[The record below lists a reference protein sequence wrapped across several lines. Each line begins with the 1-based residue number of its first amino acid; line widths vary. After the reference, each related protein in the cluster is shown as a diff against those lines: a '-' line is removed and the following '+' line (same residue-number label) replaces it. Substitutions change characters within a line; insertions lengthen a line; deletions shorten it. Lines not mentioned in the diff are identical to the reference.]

1 MTIHRSDTGH
11 SRSARTQEE
20 TRELLQKELDGLT
33 PGEREALEI
42 AMAQVLSGTEIPE
55 LYETI
60 DELEWVQKPV
70 PLDKF
75 VNDPYYLGNTCDT
88 LYAQL
93 LEDLKE
99 LFKDGTYREAIF
111 TGSIGWGKT
120 FAASIGVC
128 YMLHQL
134 GCMRDPHR
142 SFGIAANSN
151 ISVVC
156 LSVNEVLATKVAY
169 ENIATK
175 IEASP
180 WFQEHFPF
188 KKTKKELRF
197 PRHIWVAARA
207 TTDSSVLGL
216 NVIGGLLDETN
227 FMAKS
232 KGSDPRFNLDGQA
245 QVLYNAMQ
253 RRMKSRFERKGQL
266 PGMLFVVSSKQT
278 ADDFTAKRIRDSA
291 GDPTIFV
298 RDYCLTGDTV
308 VPLLDGTEVTLREL
322 ADRYGAS
329 GERFEVYSFDVAAGR
344 VVPGRAY
351 RPRLTARNEEILR
364 VELDNG
370 EVVKATPWHP
380 FMLKSGEF
388 KRADELS
395 PGDSLMPLYRRPDK
409 KGYEEVG
416 QPWWGGRW
424 QKTHHMA
431 ARDRYGEWPKR
442 GSDGKP
448 VVIHHENFNK
458 RDNRTANLTPMEWT
472 DHVQVHS
479 KNMGLLLDYVRG
491 DAHRAWASEHMSGL
505 HKDPEFSRARDERGA
520 AHFRKL
526 WDDPDFREK
535 ASKAAGERLSRFHST
550 SRGRV
555 RQTERSLKYWDKIG
569 RKTDLGRI
577 FAAAESG
584 LSIIA
589 LADELGCT
597 PAAVSQRL
605 KRAGEPTYGKLK
617 QQNGHFSPGNHKVV
631 SVTPGAREDVYDLS
645 VEGLENFAIGAGVF
659 VHNSLWDVKP
669 PEYYAGDWFHVIV
682 GSDSTPS
689 RILKEEED
697 PEAAKDTLSEG
708 CILLPV
714 PEEYRMDFERDLD
727 GAVRDLAGVATVAVS
742 PYISRRQKIEE
753 AINYKRQHPF
763 TSESWDPSQPGRFK
777 WEKMVALR
785 AERDFGDTF
794 STMNRPIINPSAA
807 RHIHIDPSLTGDCTG
822 FVMGHIAGFTEVVRR
837 GEEGG
842 RFAERAPMLCLDVA
856 LRIVPPLGDEI
867 QLGDLRRLIYQL
879 TEKGY
884 VITRVTMDSWQSA
897 EAIQKLQQKGYN
909 AEVLSV
915 DRTMSPYEVL
925 KEALYDGRLEL
936 YDYPP
941 LIRELR
947 ELEHDRVKRK
957 VDHPARGSKDVADA
971 LAGICYSLTEN
982 SLNQPMPFVRST
994 PMYSGD
1000 AWMQEQIQ
1008 HSMAS
1013 AARRDMETSG
1023 EGALDG
1029 GLLPAFLVGSGGGS
1043 NWEE

>member
-1 MTIHRSDTGH
+1 MTISRSDTGH

-60 DELEWVQKPV
+60 DDLEWVQKPV

-88 LYAQL
+88 LYVQL

-298 RDYCLTGDTV
+298 RDY
-308 VPLLDGTEVTLREL
+308 
-322 ADRYGAS
+322 
-329 GERFEVYSFDVAAGR
+329 
-344 VVPGRAY
+344 
-351 RPRLTARNEEILR
+351 
-364 VELDNG
+364 
-370 EVVKATPWHP
+370 
-380 FMLKSGEF
+380 
-388 KRADELS
+388 
-395 PGDSLMPLYRRPDK
+395 
-409 KGYEEVG
+409 
-416 QPWWGGRW
+416 
-424 QKTHHMA
+424 
-431 ARDRYGEWPKR
+431 
-442 GSDGKP
+442 
-448 VVIHHENFNK
+448 
-458 RDNRTANLTPMEWT
+458 
-472 DHVQVHS
+472 
-479 KNMGLLLDYVRG
+479 
-491 DAHRAWASEHMSGL
+491 
-505 HKDPEFSRARDERGA
+505 
-520 AHFRKL
+520 
-526 WDDPDFREK
+526 
-535 ASKAAGERLSRFHST
+535 
-550 SRGRV
+550 
-555 RQTERSLKYWDKIG
+555 
-569 RKTDLGRI
+569 
-577 FAAAESG
+577 
-584 LSIIA
+584 
-589 LADELGCT
+589 
-597 PAAVSQRL
+597 
-605 KRAGEPTYGKLK
+605 
-617 QQNGHFSPGNHKVV
+617 
-631 SVTPGAREDVYDLS
+631 
-645 VEGLENFAIGAGVF
+645 
-659 VHNSLWDVKP
+659 SLWDVKP

-689 RILKEEED
+689 RMLKEDED
-697 PEAAKDTLSEG
+697 PEVARATLADG

-742 PYISRRQKIEE
+742 PYINRRQKIEE

-763 TSESWDPSQPGRFK
+763 TSESWDPSQPGRFL

-785 AERDFGDTF
+785 AERDFGDSF

-822 FVMGHIAGFTEVVRR
+822 FAMGHVAGFTEVTRR
-837 GEEGG
+837 GDDGG
-842 RFAERAPMLCLDVA
+842 RFAERAPLLCLDVV

-897 EAIQKLQQKGYN
+897 EAIQKLNQKGYN

-925 KEALYDGRLEL
+925 KEALYDGRMEL

-947 ELEHDRVKRK
+947 ELEHDRIKRK

-1000 AWMQEQIQ
+1000 SWMQEQIQ

-1023 EGALDG
+1023 EGAPDG
-1029 GLLPAFLVGSGGGS
+1029 GLLPAFLVGSGGGN

>member
-1 MTIHRSDTGH
+1 MTIDRSDTGH
-11 SRSARTQEE
+11 SRSVRSREE
-20 TRELLQKELDGLT
+20 TLELLHKELEALT
-33 PGEREALEI
+33 PEEREALEI
-42 AMAQVLSGTEIPE
+42 AMSQVLSGTEVPE
-55 LYETI
+55 LYEAI

-70 PLDKF
+70 PLETF
-75 VNDPYYLGNTCDT
+75 VKDPYYLGNTCDT
-88 LYAQL
+88 LYARL
-93 LEDLKE
+93 LEDLKD

-120 FAASIGVC
+120 FTASIGIC

-227 FMAKS
+227 FMSKS

-278 ADDFTAKRIRDSA
+278 ADDFTAKRIRDSTA
-291 GDPTIFV
+291 DPTIFV
-298 RDYCLTGDTV
+298 RDY
-308 VPLLDGTEVTLREL
+308 
-322 ADRYGAS
+322 
-329 GERFEVYSFDVAAGR
+329 
-344 VVPGRAY
+344 
-351 RPRLTARNEEILR
+351 
-364 VELDNG
+364 
-370 EVVKATPWHP
+370 
-380 FMLKSGEF
+380 
-388 KRADELS
+388 
-395 PGDSLMPLYRRPDK
+395 
-409 KGYEEVG
+409 
-416 QPWWGGRW
+416 
-424 QKTHHMA
+424 
-431 ARDRYGEWPKR
+431 
-442 GSDGKP
+442 
-448 VVIHHENFNK
+448 
-458 RDNRTANLTPMEWT
+458 
-472 DHVQVHS
+472 
-479 KNMGLLLDYVRG
+479 
-491 DAHRAWASEHMSGL
+491 
-505 HKDPEFSRARDERGA
+505 
-520 AHFRKL
+520 
-526 WDDPDFREK
+526 
-535 ASKAAGERLSRFHST
+535 
-550 SRGRV
+550 
-555 RQTERSLKYWDKIG
+555 
-569 RKTDLGRI
+569 
-577 FAAAESG
+577 
-584 LSIIA
+584 
-589 LADELGCT
+589 
-597 PAAVSQRL
+597 
-605 KRAGEPTYGKLK
+605 
-617 QQNGHFSPGNHKVV
+617 
-631 SVTPGAREDVYDLS
+631 
-645 VEGLENFAIGAGVF
+645 
-659 VHNSLWDVKP
+659 SLWDVKP

-689 RILKEEED
+689 RMLKEDED
-697 PEAAKDTLSEG
+697 PEVAKKTLAEG
-708 CILLPV
+708 CVLLPV
-714 PEEYRMDFERDLD
+714 PEEYRLDFERDLD

-742 PYISRRQKIEE
+742 PYISRREKIEA

-763 TSESWDPSQPGRFK
+763 TSESWDPSQAGRFR
-777 WEKMVALR
+777 WEKMVALK

-794 STMNRPIINPSAA
+794 STLNRPIINPNAA

-822 FVMGHIAGFTEVVRR
+822 FAMGHVAGFTEVTRR
-837 GEEGG
+837 DEDGG
-842 RFAERAPMLCLDVA
+842 RFAERAPVICLDAA

-879 TEKGY
+879 TDKGY

-957 VDHPARGSKDVADA
+957 VDHPPRGSKDVADA

-1008 HSMAS
+1008 HSMA
-1013 AARRDMETSG
+1013 AATRRDMETSG
-1023 EGALDG
+1023 DGAVDG